1 MRKIINLLL
10 FFYFFGTQLIFSQ
23 SLENQGRAKIK
34 TLQELINKSD
44 KKKLDVLKEKMTIR
58 TAEVFYKYAAWDE
71 KNVDI
76 NTKSFQLVPT
86 YKNDAASIAAD
97 LANFERKEI
106 NLMLDEAIDNI
117 KLLLSGAIVRKPTP
131 NIDWTKVS
139 LVGDQLMFNK
149 RPVFLSDY
157 TWKPNLPELKEF
169 FGDLDGFFITPSYVI
184 NDKGLIN
191 KNKTQELQSKPDG
204 SIGFIFMNHKG
215 VPAWSKDKYPNF
227 EVGKRLY
234 TEYDIDNPG
243 AREMQSMLLKGT
255 VPYMA
260 GKKYSELGYMLCNE
274 PHWNTVA
281 KTWASGVVSEY
292 TTAKFKK
299 WLQDKHANIAILNK
313 IWGTN
318 FVDFNSVQLEIPM
331 LESLRGTPQ
340 WYDWMSFNMFRV
352 TDWFA
357 FLKSETQKYDPQ
369 AKVHIKLIPN
379 MWSENKVDH
388 GLDFE
393 ALTELS
399 GIIGN
404 DASSAN
410 SYFRPGRDSW
420 KEKYAID
427 WRELATSYD
436 FFKSVSPEKIN
447 FNTEGHFLSTVRFRD
462 LYLKPEYARA
472 AYWLAHIQGLNAC
485 QTWYWSR
492 REDGSSRDKEDKGYA
507 GSNNHQPRI
516 VNEVASTMMDL
527 NSYSE
532 EIAAMQRMK
541 KPLRIFYSKTSAIN
555 KTEHLDDIFSI
566 YESLYFNG
574 LSMGYA
580 TQNIIEKQNNKDW
593 EVILVS
599 KTEFVTADELKA
611 LQAYLNNGGTILM
624 DKVSLKKNEYGQ
636 SLPELKAGKGNIIFT
651 NSIEEMRDKAMEIVA
666 KKGLLSDIKV
676 TETNSTQT
684 KGCVW
689 RVIKN
694 AKGNNVLSVVNLGKN
709 SATLKIEYA
718 NSTMKLSCKDL
729 LKGIETSNQPTLK
742 PYDVYF
748 VEITEKKQ

>member
-1 MRKIINLLL
+1 MRRIINLL
-10 FFYFFGTQLIFSQ
+10 FFFCFLGMQLVFSQ
-23 SLENQGRAKIK
+23 SLEDQGRAKIK
-34 TLQELINKSD
+34 ILQDLIKKSE

-86 YKNDAASIAAD
+86 YKKEAANIAAD
-97 LANFERKEI
+97 LPNFERKEI
-106 NLMLDEAIDNI
+106 NLMLDEAIANI
-117 KLLLSGAIVRKPTP
+117 KLLLSGAVVRKPTP

-139 LVGDQLMFNK
+139 LVGDQLIFNN
-149 RPVFLSDY
+149 RPVFLADY

-184 NDKGLIN
+184 NDNGLIN

-243 AREMQSMLLKGT
+243 AREMQSMLLKAT

-292 TTAKFKK
+292 TKTKFKK
-299 WLQDKHANIAILNK
+299 WLHEKHGKIENLNE
-313 IWGTN
+313 IWKTN
-318 FVDFNSVQLEIPM
+318 FSDFDNVQLEIPITDN
-331 LESLRGTPQ
+331 LRGTPQ

-352 TDWFA
+352 TDWFT

-436 FFKSVSPEKIN
+436 FFKSVSPDKII

-462 LYLKPEYARA
+462 LYLKPDYARA
-472 AYWLAHIQGLNAC
+472 AYWLAHMEGLNAC

-580 TQNIIEKQNNKDW
+580 TQNIIEKQNNNDW
-593 EVILVS
+593 QAILVS

-611 LQAYLNNGGTILM
+611 LQGYLNNGGTVLI
-624 DKVSLKKNEYGQ
+624 DNVSLKKNEYGLT
-636 SLPELKAGKGNIIFT
+636 LPELKAGKGNIILT
-651 NSIEEMRDKAMEIVA
+651 NSIEDMRDKAMAIIA
-666 KKGLLSDIKV
+666 KKGLLPALNVAEKNAS
-676 TETNSTQT
+676 STKT
-684 KGCVW
+684 CVW
-689 RVIKN
+689 RCVKN
-694 AKGNNVLSVVNLGKN
+694 KAGNNVLSVVNLGN
-709 SATLKIEYA
+709 SDATLDI
-718 NSTMKLSCKDL
+718 TMSVGKTSVVCKDL
-729 LKGIETSNQPTLK
+729 LKGITVSSKPTLK
-742 PYDVYF
+742 PYEVYF
-748 VEITEKKQ
+748 VEVTAQK